1 MGGSCASGIDFPGA
15 EFTTA
20 AAAAFLIRGALES
33 GAEPQR
39 ELRRADPTV
48 TPATPH
54 LPGRQWA
61 SLGICISGPGLRGSP
76 WLLLSLGTRPR
87 LKTDRGESAPVQEVA
102 EIGEGGRARPAWVQ
116 LGRVHSG
123 TDRPISGCG

>member
-33 GAEPQR
+33 GAEPQS
-39 ELRRADPTV
+39 ELRRADRTV

-61 SLGICISGPGLRGSP
+61 SLGICISGPVYAACPGSFSP
-76 WLLLSLGTRPR
+76 LAHAQG
-87 LKTDRGESAPVQEVA
+87 
-102 EIGEGGRARPAWVQ
+102 
-116 LGRVHSG
+116 
-123 TDRPISGCG
+123 